1 MVKSEASSRPKR
13 RPRRAVEL
21 KWPILLGSLAVYI
34 LFWKFYKR
42 SAFNLQQT
50 LLSVPSAEHVR
61 NWSAYY
67 TSEAHFVGQ
76 GLSQAKWTEAKWR
89 EFGITDTQIASY
101 NTLIPVPKGHQRL
114 ALLHGDEVLYEA
126 PLVDDITTKGRDTN
140 ASFYPAYLGFS
151 GNGNISASYI
161 FCNFGSAE
169 DFQDLKRANI
179 DAAGKIGIIK
189 LANVSP
195 YLRLRNLDVFRGE
208 QLANAERAGLVAV
221 VFYTDPQNDGP
232 VTEANGY
239 KAFPAGPAR
248 PLAAIERGSVATV
261 GKR

>member
-1 MVKSEASSRPKR
+1 
-13 RPRRAVEL
+13 L
-21 KWPILLGSLAVYI
+21 KWPLLLGSFVVYI
-34 LFWKFYKR
+34 LFWECCRF
-42 SAFNLQQT
+42 SAFNLQQS

-76 GLSQAKWTEAKWR
+76 GLSQAQWTEARWK
-89 EFGITDTQIASY
+89 EFGIADTRIASY
-101 NTLIPVPKGHQRL
+101 STLVPVPTGHQRL
-114 ALLHGDEVLYEA
+114 ALLRGDEVLYEA
-126 PLVDDITTKGRDTN
+126 PLVDDFTTEGSATN
-140 ASFYPAYLGFS
+140 ASFLPAYLGFS
-151 GNGNISASYI
+151 ANGNMSASYV

-169 DFQDLKRANI
+169 DFQDLKRANV

-189 LANVSP
+189 LANASP
-195 YLRLRNLDVFRGE
+195 YLRLRNLEVFRGE
-208 QLANAERAGLVAV
+208 QLANAGRAGLIAI

-248 PLAAIERGSVATV
+248 PLAAIERGSVAT
-261 GKR
+261 GSE